1 MVWAFS
7 CVCYSVRV
15 SNYLNVESVEVVVW
29 SPLVTGARGSG
40 GGRGAACRDTEP
52 ESLSGTE
59 ESNWP
64 GFRIR
69 YSKAQ
74 VSREYTLASPAATS

>member
-1 MVWAFS
+1 MVWEFS

-40 GGRGAACRDTEP
+40 GGGGQ
-52 ESLSGTE
+52 LVGT
-59 ESNWP
+59 
-64 GFRIR
+64 R
-69 YSKAQ
+69 
-74 VSREYTLASPAATS
+74 SPRLLVVLRNPTGRAFE